1 MAAPMKDS
9 LSYFYCE
16 CHFDDKVELLKAE
29 FGMKGLGILVTLWQK
44 IYDNGYYCEWN
55 DDVALMFSKSVNESV
70 NVVSEVIGCAI
81 RRGIFDRGMFDSR
94 KILTSKGIQKRYL
107 EASKRRKVIN
117 FERDYLLIDVPT
129 DIKNVNINRN
139 NVNINRNNVNTNSQS
154 KRKESKVKENKVNN
168 KLDVPAE
175 IKPQWDAYVA
185 MRKQLKKPLTQRA
198 ADLALS
204 KLQKLAPNDLKTQ
217 GLILDQSVFNCWQG
231 LFELKTE
238 GGNSIERASNEFK
251 PSRT

>member
-70 NVVSEVIGCAI
+70 NVVSEVIGCAM
-81 RRGIFDRGMFDSR
+81 RRGIFDRGMYDSH

-117 FERDYLLIDVPT
+117 FESDYLLIDVPN
-129 DIKNVNINRN
+129 DIKNVNINQD
-139 NVNINRNNVNTNSQS
+139 NVNINQDNVSKNSQS
-154 KRKESKVKENKVNN
+154 KRKESKVKESKVL
-168 KLDVPAE
+168 KLDIPEE
-175 IKPQWDAYVA
+175 IKPQWEAFVA

-198 ADLALS
+198 AELALN

-231 LFELKTE
+231 LFALKDE
-238 GGNSIERASNEFK
+238 GGNSIGRTSNEFK